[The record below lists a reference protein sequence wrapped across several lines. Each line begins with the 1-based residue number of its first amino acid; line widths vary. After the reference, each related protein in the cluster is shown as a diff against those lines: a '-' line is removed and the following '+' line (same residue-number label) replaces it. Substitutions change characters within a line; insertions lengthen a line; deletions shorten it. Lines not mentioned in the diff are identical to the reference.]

1 MIREELIARL
11 GALESGD
18 RAWLLG
24 ELPPAL
30 RRELAQL
37 LADEAPGAVATPL
50 SAPVV
55 PAAGWETLDPERV
68 ADVLAGEP
76 VWLVSATLRA
86 TDARWRE
93 RVLAATPAR
102 RRHEIE
108 MADRSGGPLG
118 ARAAQRLLEA
128 CRTRLADAPPATATR
143 GGFAAL
149 VEHMRSRFA

>member
-1 MIREELIARL
+1 MTREELIARL
-11 GALESGD
+11 GGLEAGD

-30 RRELAQL
+30 RRELAQML
-37 LADEAPGAVATPL
+37 TDDGSRAATP
-50 SAPVV
+50 AQTPVAG
-55 PAAGWETLDPERV
+55 AAGWETFDAERV
-68 ADVLAGEP
+68 ADLLVAEP

-86 TDARWRE
+86 TDVRWRE

-108 MADRSGGPLG
+108 MADRTGGPLG
-118 ARAAQRLLEA
+118 SRAAQRLLDA
-128 CRTRLADAPPATATR
+128 CRTRLSESPPPASAR

-149 VEHMRSRFA
+149 VDQMRSRFA

>member
-1 MIREELIARL
+1 MTREELIARL
-11 GALESGD
+11 GDLEAGD

-37 LADEAPGAVATPL
+37 LTDDDARAAMPAQEPAAG
-50 SAPVV
+50 
-55 PAAGWETLDPERV
+55 AAGWETLDAERV
-68 ADVLAGEP
+68 ADLLIAEP

-108 MADRSGGPLG
+108 MADRTGGPLA

-128 CRTRLADAPPATATR
+128 CRTRLSGSPPPTSAR

-149 VEHMRSRFA
+149 VDQMRSRFA